1 MAHVFC
7 SLHNYIITLVG
18 FDALFPRC
26 TVVLQNVQRC
36 TSSIFRIF
44 HNIAGFC
51 RMSLTQCRVTTLAF
65 INWPCQLIFICSVLA
80 EFGVLSR
87 IHWYSVDKTSE
98 FFIISM
104 RFWSEQKLEN
114 VLDFNV
120 ILPVGLHS
128 TEPSDM
134 DTHQE
139 REEKMQLSEYR
150 KLEAEYWSVCKSNV
164 I

>member
-1 MAHVFC
+1 
-7 SLHNYIITLVG
+7 
-18 FDALFPRC
+18 
-26 TVVLQNVQRC
+26 
-36 TSSIFRIF
+36 
-44 HNIAGFC
+44 
-51 RMSLTQCRVTTLAF
+51 
-65 INWPCQLIFICSVLA
+65 
-80 EFGVLSR
+80 
-87 IHWYSVDKTSE
+87 
-98 FFIISM
+98 M